1 MSLATQ
7 KRMAA
12 DILKVGLNKVWFDDE
27 DLDEIAGAVT
37 REDVK
42 RLIARGSIQ
51 KRQTVGSSRSRANKL
66 KRQKE
71 KGRRRGHGSR
81 KGAKYAT
88 VTSKRKWIKTIRPL
102 RMKLKE
108 LRASGSI
115 DRSIYRKTY
124 MMAKGGMFRSKAYL
138 ESYLKEHK
146 MMRE

>member
-1 MSLATQ
+1 
-7 KRMAA
+7 MAA
-12 DILKVGLNKVWFDDE
+12 DILKAGQNKVWFDDE

-51 KRQTVGSSRSRANKL
+51 KKQTVGSSRGRANKL
-66 KRQKE
+66 KRQKD

-81 KGAKYAT
+81 KGAKHAT
-88 VTSKRKWIKTIRPL
+88 VTSKRKWIKTIRPI
-102 RMKLKE
+102 RSRLKE

-115 DRSIYRKTY
+115 DRSVYRKTY
-124 MMAKGGMFRSKAYL
+124 MRAKGGMFKSKAYL

-146 MMRE
+146 MMGQ

>member
-1 MSLATQ
+1 
-7 KRMAA
+7 MAA
-12 DILKVGLNKVWFDDE
+12 DIMKVGLNKVWFDDE

-51 KRQTVGSSRSRANKL
+51 KKQTVGSSRARANKL

-81 KGAKYAT
+81 KGAKHAT
-88 VTSKRKWIKTIRPL
+88 VTSKRKWIKTIRPI

-108 LRASGSI
+108 LRAAGSI

-124 MMAKGGMFRSKAYL
+124 MMAKGGMFRSKTYL

>member
-1 MSLATQ
+1 
-7 KRMAA
+7 MAA
-12 DILKVGLNKVWFDDE
+12 NIMKVGLNKVWFDDE

-51 KRQTVGSSRSRANKL
+51 KKQTVGSSRARANKL

-81 KGAKYAT
+81 KGAKHAT
-88 VTSKRKWIKTIRPL
+88 VTSKRKWIKTIRPI

-108 LRASGSI
+108 LRAAGSI

>member
-1 MSLATQ
+1 
-7 KRMAA
+7 MAA
-12 DILKVGLNKVWFDDE
+12 NIMKVGLNKVWFDDE

-51 KRQTVGSSRSRANKL
+51 KKQTVGSSRARANKL

-81 KGAKYAT
+81 KGAKHAT
-88 VTSKRKWIKTIRPL
+88 VTSKRKWIKTIRPI

-108 LRASGSI
+108 LRAAGSI

-124 MMAKGGMFRSKAYL
+124 MMAKGGMFRSKTYL